1 MYQNKNQVE
10 TKRSKQ
16 MLDPATLMIVK
27 GIATGM
33 VVLTILFIW
42 AVADTFITL
51 HYEEKTKEG

>member
-1 MYQNKNQVE
+1 MYHQVE